1 MAFVW
6 WRVSDNAADP
16 DLWGHVLYGQRMLHL
31 RGLEATD
38 TLSWT
43 AAGLPWINHEVLAE
57 VALGL
62 AHRLAGGTGLWL
74 LMVGLAALSIGWA
87 WQTGAGRD
95 RTQRIVALGLLGLV
109 GYHLALGYAARPQ
122 LFTLLGFVALVT
134 VLRKFLAGSLAWGLV
149 LPLLLVVWVN
159 THGGFLAGWVFTVL
173 ALGAE
178 MFHASAPGLQRRLH
192 SEPSPW
198 PRLVLLN
205 VAIASTLAL
214 IVNPRGWQLV
224 FWTIGSLQ
232 LPRPALVEWQPM
244 PFAVPSLPFF
254 CTVAL
259 GVAGWIWSRQ
269 PRRLWEMLGWG
280 LLALISLQHQRHVP
294 LFGLASLLFLPVH
307 LLDLLHRFSDL
318 KVRLLALLAHPAV
331 RGALILVFLLTGGWC
346 LRASVSA
353 PRLYPFRMEI
363 PRDLYPVAAI
373 DYLRTHRLTGNTVTF
388 FDWGQQVLWE
398 LPDNPVSY
406 DGRLDTVYS
415 REIIDAHARLY
426 AGREPGAALDLD
438 NARVALLPSGSA
450 GIALLESRL
459 WAVAYVDPLAT
470 VLIRRPYGTYNPLE
484 PQRGGD
490 DAVVG
495 SIPFPDESPV
505 LASHFIR

>member
-1 MAFVW
+1 
-6 WRVSDNAADP
+6 
-16 DLWGHVLYGQRMLHL
+16 
-31 RGLEATD
+31 
-38 TLSWT
+38 
-43 AAGLPWINHEVLAE
+43 
-57 VALGL
+57 
-62 AHRLAGGTGLWL
+62 
-74 LMVGLAALSIGWA
+74 
-87 WQTGAGRD
+87 
-95 RTQRIVALGLLGLV
+95 
-109 GYHLALGYAARPQ
+109 
-122 LFTLLGFVALVT
+122 
-134 VLRKFLAGSLAWGLV
+134 
-149 LPLLLVVWVN
+149 
-159 THGGFLAGWVFTVL
+159 
-173 ALGAE
+173 
-178 MFHASAPGLQRRLH
+178 
-192 SEPSPW
+192 
-198 PRLVLLN
+198 
-205 VAIASTLAL
+205 
-214 IVNPRGWQLV
+214 
-224 FWTIGSLQ
+224 
-232 LPRPALVEWQPM
+232 
-244 PFAVPSLPFF
+244 
-254 CTVAL
+254 
-259 GVAGWIWSRQ
+259 
-269 PRRLWEMLGWG
+269 
-280 LLALISLQHQRHVP
+280 
-294 LFGLASLLFLPVH
+294 
-307 LLDLLHRFSDL
+307 
-318 KVRLLALLAHPAV
+318 
-331 RGALILVFLLTGGWC
+331 
-346 LRASVSA
+346 
-353 PRLYPFRMEI
+353 MEI